1 MIPPSGGPS
10 APSPLLDGVAAA
22 CLRAG
27 AEILRHV
34 AQGFETV
41 VKADESPVT
50 AADHA
55 AEAVLLDA
63 LAALAPDTPV
73 VAEEEVAAG
82 RTPQVGRR
90 FFLVDPLD
98 GTREFVRGGT
108 DYTVNVGLVE
118 DGSPVLGVV
127 YAPALG
133 RLFLGEAGDGAGDG
147 AGGGAWLAE
156 GAGTPG
162 EVGARRAIRVRTPGA
177 TLGVV
182 ASRSHGSSALDRYIA
197 ALPPHERVATG
208 SSLKYGVLAAGE
220 ADLYPRTG
228 PTMEWD
234 TAAGDAVLRAAGGRT
249 LAPDG
254 SLFRY
259 GKPGFRN
266 GPFVAT
272 GPFEPPPI
280 GPFA

>member
-1 MIPPSGGPS
+1 M
-10 APSPLLDGVAAA
+10 
-22 CLRAG
+22 
-27 AEILRHV
+27 RHV
-34 AQGFETV
+34 ELGFETLT
-41 VKADESPVT
+41 KADESPVT

-55 AEAVLLDA
+55 AEAILLEA
-63 LAALAPDTPV
+63 LGALAPGTPV
-73 VAEEEVAAG
+73 VAEEEAAAG
-82 RTPQVGRR
+82 RTPRIGGR

-118 DGSPVLGVV
+118 NGAPVLGVV

-133 RLFLGEAGDGAGDG
+133 RLFSGEVGR
-147 AGGGAWLAE
+147 GAWLAE
-156 GAGTPG
+156 GTATPG
-162 EVGARRAIRVRTPGA
+162 AVGEPRAIRVRAPGA
-177 TLGVV
+177 TLTVT

-197 ALPPHERVATG
+197 ALPTHERVATG

-272 GPFEPPPI
+272 GPFDPPPI
-280 GPFA
+280 GRFAT

>member
-1 MIPPSGGPS
+1 MDT
-10 APSPLLDGVAAA
+10 SPLLDGIVAA

-27 AEILRHV
+27 AEIQRHV
-34 AQGFETV
+34 ALGFETLT
-41 VKADESPVT
+41 KADESPVT

-55 AEAVLLDA
+55 AEAILLDA
-63 LAALAPDTPV
+63 LGALAPDTPV

-82 RTPQVGRR
+82 RTPDVGRR

-98 GTREFVRGGT
+98 GTREFVRGGR

-118 DGSPVLGVV
+118 DGAPVLGVV

-133 RLFLGEAGDGAGDG
+133 RLFAGEAGRGAH
-147 AGGGAWLAE
+147 LAE
-156 GAGTPG
+156 GTVAG
-162 EVGARRAIRVRTPGA
+162 EVGARRAIRVRAPGERL
-177 TLGVV
+177 TVT

-197 ALPPHERVATG
+197 ALPPHERIATG
-208 SSLKYGVLAAGE
+208 SSLKYGLLAAGE

-259 GKPGFRN
+259 GKPGFLN

-272 GPFEPPPI
+272 GLFNPPPI
-280 GPFA
+280 EPFGT